1 MIQLAL
7 AFFGLTALYMATG
20 HSLRA
25 RRWAPLVGL
34 CGQPFWLVF
43 AWQADA
49 WGLMALSLA
58 YTGVYIR
65 GAWLQWR
72 PAP

>member
-20 HSLRA
+20 HSLKA

-34 CGQPFWLVF
+34 CGQPFWVVF
-43 AWQADA
+43 AIQARA
-49 WGLMALSLA
+49 WGLLALSVA
-58 YTGVYIR
+58 YSAVYIR

-72 PAP
+72 QKP